1 MSAQDSVASPP
12 QGLETVSVKR
22 PGFLAS
28 VARDKKA
35 VVGIV
40 ILTILVLS
48 GIFATW
54 LAPYDPNNMDY
65 DMIGEPS

>member
-40 ILTILVLS
+40 ILTILVLRVRERIPES
-48 GIFATW
+48 EFH
-54 LAPYDPNNMDY
+54 
-65 DMIGEPS
+65 